1 MAIGIRIDYKKT
13 KYAVEKMFEDYE
25 LLKFRLS
32 DDNLPKMTS
41 SFNLVYSSPSG
52 KPKSKVESFVE
63 KREELAKQL
72 DAFITDL
79 TAAFNRLQ
87 PEERKILNYKFFSEF
102 KMIDEDIMVKMGLA
116 KHSFLKIK
124 MAAYKK
130 IALAMNIEEYEQ

>member
-72 DAFITDL
+72 DAFWI
-79 TAAFNRLQ
+79 
-87 PEERKILNYKFFSEF
+87 YVKFLDTFFRTNSSHLLLF
-102 KMIDEDIMVKMGLA
+102 QFPFD
-116 KHSFLKIK
+116 
-124 MAAYKK
+124 
-130 IALAMNIEEYEQ
+130 